1 MINKESNL
9 YAGCFPQEHQST
21 LCSVG
26 LQQLFLMK
34 FISPKTDFAFK
45 KIFGSIHSQNI
56 LISFLNAIVYD
67 NQNII
72 QSLEII
78 NPYNPGVTNTLKDT
92 YLDVKAVL
100 DNGSTVIIE
109 MQVLNVEDFQKRV
122 IYNLAKAYGN
132 QLDVGQGYMMLTP
145 FLALTIADFVL
156 FEKTEKMITKFRF
169 KEETELFNY
178 QDELTLMFVELPKFT
193 KELSG
198 LETLSDK
205 WTYFIKSAPNLEVIP
220 SSLGEVSEIEAALNI
235 ANKGNLNNEELE
247 ELDKQEMLIRDKK
260 GQISLAIKEGIE
272 KGIEIGR
279 EQVVK
284 QILRQ
289 IHRKFG
295 EIAPEVQ
302 TQIEQLSLEK
312 LDILGEEIF
321 DLATMIDLENWLGD
335 V

>member
-1 MINKESNL
+1 
-9 YAGCFPQEHQST
+9 
-21 LCSVG
+21 
-26 LQQLFLMK
+26 MK

-45 KIFGSIHSQNI
+45 KIFGSIHSQKI

-78 NPYNPGVTNTLKDT
+78 NPYNPGVTNTIKDT

-156 FEKTEKMITKFRF
+156 FENTEKMITKFRF
-169 KEETELFNY
+169 KEDTELFDY

-193 KELSG
+193 KELSA

-260 GQISLAIKEGIE
+260 GQIGLALKEGIE
-272 KGIEIGR
+272 IGREEGIGIGR

-289 IHRKFG
+289 I
-295 EIAPEVQ
+295 
-302 TQIEQLSLEK
+302 LSL
-312 LDILGEEIF
+312 IHI
-321 DLATMIDLENWLGD
+321 
-335 V
+335 

>member
-1 MINKESNL
+1 
-9 YAGCFPQEHQST
+9 
-21 LCSVG
+21 
-26 LQQLFLMK
+26 
-34 FISPKTDFAFK
+34 
-45 KIFGSIHSQNI
+45 
-56 LISFLNAIVYD
+56 
-67 NQNII
+67 
-72 QSLEII
+72 
-78 NPYNPGVTNTLKDT
+78 
-92 YLDVKAVL
+92 
-100 DNGSTVIIE
+100 
-109 MQVLNVEDFQKRV
+109 MQILNVEGFQKRV

-169 KEETELFNY
+169 KEDTELFDY

-193 KELSG
+193 KELSA

-260 GQISLAIKEGIE
+260 GQISLALKEGIE
-272 KGIEIGR
+272 KGIEEGIEIGR

-289 IHRKFG
+289 IRRKFG

-302 TQIEQLSLEK
+302 IQIEQLSLEK
-312 LDILGEEIF
+312 LDILGAEIF
-321 DLATMIDLENWLGD
+321 DLATMIDLENWLGS
-335 V
+335 VSE